1 MSTRWYPIYQQGNP
15 QLRVFLP
22 NFWMKLLKPQ
32 EKQPKNVVQ
41 FAVPTGMT
49 NHDIKNYLE
58 KIYKVTVIDVQSDI
72 ENGTI
77 RRAIR
82 QKYGPIVKDDDFRRA
97 YVTLPRN
104 QEFEFPEVCVSE
116 ESKKRHDDDENS
128 SKMTRDMYKDYLKKN
143 KDRPGF
149 PGWFSF

>member
-1 MSTRWYPIYQQGNP
+1 MSSRWYPIYQRGNP

-22 NFWMKLLKPQ
+22 NFWMKLLRPE

-41 FAVPTGMT
+41 FAVPTGMS
-49 NHDIKNYLE
+49 NYDIKNYLE
-58 KIYKVTVIDVQSDI
+58 KIYKVTVINVESDI
-72 ENGTI
+72 ENGLL

-82 QKYGPIVKDDDFRRA
+82 NKYGQVVKDDDFRRA
-97 YVTLPRN
+97 YVTLPRD
-104 QEFEFPEVCVSE
+104 QEFEFPEVCTSE
-116 ESKKRHDDDENS
+116 ENKKRRDDDEKS
-128 SKMTRDMYKDYLKKN
+128 TKMSREMYKGFLDKN